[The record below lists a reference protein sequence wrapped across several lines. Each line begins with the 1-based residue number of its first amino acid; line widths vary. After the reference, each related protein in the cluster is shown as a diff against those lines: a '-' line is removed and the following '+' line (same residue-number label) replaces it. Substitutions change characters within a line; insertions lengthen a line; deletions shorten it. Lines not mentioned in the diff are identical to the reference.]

1 MLITLQMQRN
11 PNDVYELY
19 KKDLFYKN
27 KISYFYCYCFLIAY
41 YLSVPVCPVS
51 YMHYLMWFLNNAMTR
66 HYHYPLFIDEEIE
79 AQRFSNLT
87 KVP

>member
-27 KISYFYCYCFLIAY
+27 KISYFYCYCFFFTDTICQFLY
-41 YLSVPVCPVS
+41 VLSVLHALSHVIPQQCYDKALSLSPI
-51 YMHYLMWFLNNAMTR
+51 YR
-66 HYHYPLFIDEEIE
+66 
-79 AQRFSNLT
+79 
-87 KVP
+87 